1 MARGG
6 KELIRGLCS
15 YGQWGWPR
23 VRSPLNLHIGIILL
37 GCAHCPRLVP
47 LSQSCEASKAPRSR
61 GWVPGRVCLQS
72 MGTAGLCSGGVASGP
87 STWGGVPMSSL
98 SFSLLLS
105 WKLSKVHKGLA
116 SSPPLPCLPHLES
129 PHSFSFHGVLSYQI
143 ILSCQ
148 DWLH

>member
-47 LSQSCEASKAPRSR
+47 LSQSCEASKAPHSR

-87 STWGGVPMSSL
+87 STWGGGANVLPVLLPPSLLEAFQSPQRTGILPTSSL
-98 SFSLLLS
+98 S
-105 WKLSKVHKGLA
+105 
-116 SSPPLPCLPHLES
+116 SPLGIPTQLFFPWCA
-129 PHSFSFHGVLSYQI
+129 
-143 ILSCQ
+143 
-148 DWLH
+148 